1 LTAQADSS
9 PSRRSDRLSAARTG
23 SWRGVVEIRDISI
36 LIDQLERLLNES
48 KRLPMSS
55 GAVVDRDECLV
66 LIDQMRVTVP
76 QQIAEA
82 RRIQEESDQII
93 ARAEQEAQMII
104 DRAHEES
111 ELLLND
117 RGLLK
122 EARERSV
129 VIAEETRRTAEE
141 TMRGADEYA
150 IRVLGELEDQLIA
163 LQTTIRNGLEILQ
176 QDGRIAKLA
185 VETGLEEMSAE
196 PGPDLG

>member
-1 LTAQADSS
+1 MAQAVSS
-9 PSRRSDRLSAARTG
+9 PSRRSDLLSAARTG

-82 RRIQEESDQII
+82 RRIQEERDQII

-104 DRAHEES
+104 DRAHEET

-176 QDGRIAKLA
+176 QDGRVAKLT
-185 VETGLEEMSAE
+185 VESGLETMSAD
-196 PGPDLG
+196 PDPDKG

>member
-1 LTAQADSS
+1 MAQAVSS
-9 PSRRSDRLSAARTG
+9 PSRRSDLLSAARRG

-82 RRIQEESDQII
+82 RRIQEERDQII

-104 DRAHEES
+104 DRAHEET

-176 QDGRIAKLA
+176 QDGRVAKLT
-185 VETGLEEMSAE
+185 VESGLETMSAD
-196 PGPDLG
+196 PDPDIG